1 MMENKLGKPK
11 SRKVAV
17 FLALLGTIT
26 PLAGLH
32 KFYLGQPLWG
42 ICYLLLLSTPIP
54 RIACAIEIVWYFVQ
68 DQEDFER
75 RFNQKQPA
83 QYSQSPTIE
92 TNQVGAIADSLRQ
105 LDQLRQE
112 GLMSEY
118 EFEQKRRQLLNRI
131 A

>member
-1 MMENKLGKPK
+1 M
-11 SRKVAV
+11 
-17 FLALLGTIT
+17 
-26 PLAGLH
+26 
-32 KFYLGQPLWG
+32 
-42 ICYLLLLSTPIP
+42 
-54 RIACAIEIVWYFVQ
+54 WYCIQ

-75 RFNQKQPA
+75 RFNQKEPV
-83 QYSQSPTIE
+83 QYSQSPPRE
-92 TNQVGAIADSLRQ
+92 TNQVKAIADSLRQ